1 MTLLPHILLKRP
13 LAPLAPLLEITGGL
27 TVLGSAFPLHSLLA
41 LSFGGL
47 SCIAQTY
54 SSIGDSDLSIRNYV
68 LHKIILTALTA
79 LFYLC
84 WFVLYPS
91 SFLL

>member
-1 MTLLPHILLKRP
+1 MLG
-13 LAPLAPLLEITGGL
+13 GGL
-27 TVLGSAFPLHSLLA
+27 PLYSLLA

-54 SSIGDSDLSIRNYV
+54 SCISTTDLKLDGYIR
-68 LHKIILTALTA
+68 HKIILTLVCGI
-79 LFYLC
+79 FYLC
-84 WFVLYPS
+84 WFLLAPA